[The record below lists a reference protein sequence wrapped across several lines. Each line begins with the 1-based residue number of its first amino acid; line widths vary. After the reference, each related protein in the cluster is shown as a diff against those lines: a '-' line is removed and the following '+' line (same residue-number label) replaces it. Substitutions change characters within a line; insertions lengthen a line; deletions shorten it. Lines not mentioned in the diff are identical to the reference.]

1 MSVRTR
7 LIFLFLAFIV
17 LLAIGRSATGDFNF
31 LLNQFW
37 FTSGFFLL
45 LLLSLIDQPHF
56 SKDPNIFINATVAW
70 VSLLLV
76 PTNLR
81 SGVWWGFFIWSS
93 YLIVSSYILM
103 WVRRT
108 ELRGEP
114 VIVQTISRINR
125 EIGRP
130 EAIFSAFF
138 LWGCIQQFGIN
149 SPKLN
154 SLFLFWAV
162 FMILNLPA
170 FASALD
176 TVFSRSR
183 ADGTKSAGVLL
194 KVVSPRIA
202 DVEFASELPTSLVG
216 RIVDVRGTKGE
227 LFANAV
233 VIDDR
238 VLADRRLGRLAITR
252 MEDAWQDVGSSPG
265 GSITVDLT
273 ESISETDGSL
283 PVSVVDS
290 GSEIGK
296 MVFYVHPDQELQAGE
311 VLWAIKNDSTKAF
324 YQIISALV
332 CQMPMPDGN
341 HMHTVKVTAGQ
352 LGVWGD
358 EECRFEPI
366 TWVVPAGHLVQRV
379 LKTGETK
386 YKIPVGNEIVGR
398 IPNST
403 FPVHV
408 SVEDSVT
415 HNTALIGVT
424 GSGKSYLAFHLI
436 EAMVKR
442 SIKVMILDISRQH
455 DLYLTHLTPT
465 ALKTVA
471 DVKPWLE
478 GRSPIGIHQ
487 FGVDKQTYPKATA
500 DFVEAA
506 YAELSKTK
514 LERGKN
520 IPARLCVVFEEA
532 HSLIPEWNQVANE
545 GDKNQVNKT
554 ARVILQGRKYGI
566 GSLIITQRTANVTK
580 TILNQCNTI
589 FALQSFD
596 QTGLDFLKNYL
607 GEEYAH
613 AISTLPTR
621 HAIIVGKAS
630 SSARPVIVAVEDME
644 GRWDEGNTQS
654 ATTTLAEALAET
666 PNSDEAG
673 VETLHDLLAN

>member
-1 MSVRTR
+1 MRVRTR
-7 LIFLFLAFIV
+7 LVFLLLAFAV
-17 LLAIGRSATGDFNF
+17 LLAVGRYANGDFTF
-31 LLNQFW
+31 VLGQFW

-45 LLLSLIDQPHF
+45 LLLSLVDQPHF
-56 SKDPNIFINATVAW
+56 SKNANVFVNATAAW
-70 VSLLLV
+70 ISLLLV
-76 PTNLR
+76 NPTLR
-81 SGVWWGFFIWSS
+81 DSVWWAFFGWSS

-103 WVRRT
+103 WVRSRKLQ
-108 ELRGEP
+108 EESA
-114 VIVQTISRINR
+114 IVQTVSRINR
-125 EIGRP
+125 QIGRP

-138 LWGCIQQFGIN
+138 LWGSVQQFGIN

-154 SLFLFWAV
+154 ALFLFWAV

-170 FASALD
+170 FASALE
-176 TVFSRSR
+176 TLLSWSRTNE
-183 ADGTKSAGVLL
+183 AKNAGVLL

-202 DVEFASELPTSLVG
+202 DVEFASELPTNLVG

-252 MEDAWQDVGSSPG
+252 IEDAWQDVGGSVG
-265 GSITVDLT
+265 GSLT
-273 ESISETDGSL
+273 LTLTDGISDTEGCL

-296 MVFYVHPDQELQAGE
+296 MVFYVHPDQELEAGE
-311 VLWAIKNDSTKAF
+311 VLWSIKNDSTKAF
-324 YQIISALV
+324 YQVISALV

-352 LGVWGD
+352 LGVWAD
-358 EECRFEPI
+358 HECRFEPI
-366 TWVVPAGHLVQRV
+366 TWVAPAGHLVQRV
-379 LKTGETK
+379 LKASGTE
-386 YKIPVGNEIVGR
+386 YEIPVGNVIVGR

-403 FPVHV
+403 FPIHV

-436 EAMVKR
+436 EAMVQR
-442 SIKVMILDISRQH
+442 GIKVMILDISRQH
-455 DLYLTHLTPT
+455 DLYLTHQTPT
-465 ALKTVA
+465 ALKAVA

-478 GRSPIGIHQ
+478 STSGIGIHQ
-487 FGVDKQTYPKATA
+487 FGVDKQSYPKATA
-500 DFVEAA
+500 EFVEAA
-506 YAELSKTK
+506 YTELSKTK

-532 HSLIPEWNQVANE
+532 HSLIPEWNQVASE
-545 GDKNQVNKT
+545 GDKSHVNKT

-596 QTGLDFLKNYL
+596 QTGLDFLKNYM

-621 HAIIVGKAS
+621 QAILVGKAS
-630 SSARPVIVAVEDME
+630 SSARPVIIAVEDMKRRWVE
-644 GRWDEGNTQS
+644 GPAQAQPTVTLNPS
-654 ATTTLAEALAET
+654 AA
-666 PNSDEAG
+666 
-673 VETLHDLLAN
+673 VEL